1 MAFQLKE
8 YKPLSS
14 DIVTLWY
21 DILDIIGP
29 VRNWPPSIRNLFF
42 KNNLT
47 HTEILKLAT
56 FGFVNGLNPD
66 MLVDWCDK
74 MNLHSNKKSRH
85 DMIHLL
91 VVFETDPDRY
101 KHMYQYNVLWHRY
114 EFLDGTIKYYLPK
127 DKLHPW

>member
-47 HTEILKLAT
+47 HTEILKLGT
-56 FGFVNGLNPD
+56 FAFVNGLNPD

-85 DMIHLL
+85 DMIRLL
-91 VVFETDPDRY
+91 LVFETDPDRY

-127 DKLHPW
+127 DQLHPW